1 MKIDFYISSLSSGGA
16 EHVMANL
23 ARYFAAGDNEVNL
36 ISYEKRPQFY
46 NIDKNVNVIKY
57 NNKAKNRF
65 FLSLFVEV
73 FRDIRDTVRRL
84 KKGKPQVAVSFLS
97 RCNIMLIIAGIFSKS
112 RIVVCDRNYLLKEY
126 PGYIFTISCFFYRF
140 ADAVIV
146 QTHEVKK
153 TYPKYLQNKIFVLEN
168 PLDFKELELQCIK
181 EDTKNS
187 DENYIKRE
195 NTVLSVG
202 RLEKQKDFKTLI
214 NAFKKTAA
222 KFPDW
227 QLKIF
232 GQGCMKKELEDYIK
246 NIGMCDRIK
255 LCGVTHTPFFEMKKA
270 GIFVLSSFYEGFPNV
285 LCEAMYAKTPCVSTR
300 CKCGPSDIIK
310 DAVNG
315 YLVDVGDEV
324 KMAEKMEFLM
334 GNGEERKT
342 MGERAFESVKYLD
355 INRVFLRWD
364 KVLHKIVDL

>member
-1 MKIDFYISSLSSGGA
+1 
-16 EHVMANL
+16 
-23 ARYFAAGDNEVNL
+23 
-36 ISYEKRPQFY
+36 
-46 NIDKNVNVIKY
+46 
-57 NNKAKNRF
+57 
-65 FLSLFVEV
+65 
-73 FRDIRDTVRRL
+73 
-84 KKGKPQVAVSFLS
+84 
-97 RCNIMLIIAGIFSKS
+97 
-112 RIVVCDRNYLLKEY
+112 
-126 PGYIFTISCFFYRF
+126 
-140 ADAVIV
+140 
-146 QTHEVKK
+146 
-153 TYPKYLQNKIFVLEN
+153 
-168 PLDFKELELQCIK
+168 
-181 EDTKNS
+181 
-187 DENYIKRE
+187 
-195 NTVLSVG
+195 
-202 RLEKQKDFKTLI
+202 
-214 NAFKKTAA
+214 
-222 KFPDW
+222 
-227 QLKIF
+227 
-232 GQGCMKKELEDYIK
+232 MKKELEAYIK

-315 YLVDVGDEV
+315 YLVDIGDEV